1 MEDLG
6 LTGLLPYQHHGT
18 SLSLYHYFLFMS
30 WLWINLFYIN
40 PGLGYIQVVWNF
52 LWNSRRNS
60 LGPRDLWDRILRL
73 NELTQVKFGLNSVDL
88 SRRSQGVNTPT
99 APTRCRYLDQQF
111 QTTCCFL
118 YGIRSIVH
126 LVLTPWDLLDRSTEL
141 RPNFTWVSSFNLK
154 ILGQC
159 YF

>member
-1 MEDLG
+1 M
-6 LTGLLPYQHHGT
+6 
-18 SLSLYHYFLFMS
+18 
-30 WLWINLFYIN
+30 
-40 PGLGYIQVVWNF
+40 
-52 LWNSRRNS
+52 
-60 LGPRDLWDRILRL
+60 
-73 NELTQVKFGLNSVDL
+73 KFGLNSVDL

-118 YGIRSIVH
+118 YWIRSIVH

-154 ILGQC
+154 IFTIMFQNLIHAENTLMKFSTVPFTLSFDEKHRSVHSYPNRLRVPHDCSFQTFNPLLLLIRISSC
-159 YF
+159 I